1 MFPIHGKFPK
11 EMAIIGRILLDY
23 GELEL
28 DLMNCV
34 QVARNRDMNSTLKAM
49 FRSRGEL
56 SRIQIA
62 DALGRVPY
70 TALGMG
76 AEFEMMIEAM
86 DHCRKIRNKY
96 AHAYWHDPNMG
107 KELCYVS
114 LEELAGEDG
123 PVNDLTNLTFFFI
136 DEPLLLRQEAY
147 FEFVRSLIMYLNYEG
162 RVRTKE
168 IRHHGM
174 SMPTALQKPPYFTR
188 KG

>member
-1 MFPIHGKFPK
+1 
-11 EMAIIGRILLDY
+11 MAVIGRILVDY

-34 QVARNRDMNSTLKAM
+34 QVARSRDMNSTLKAM
-49 FRSRGEL
+49 FRIRGES

-62 DALGRVPY
+62 DALGKVPY
-70 TALGMG
+70 AALGLG
-76 AEFEMMIEAM
+76 SEFETMVDTL

-107 KELCYVS
+107 KDLCYVS
-114 LEELAGEDG
+114 LEELAGEDA

-136 DEPLLLRQEAY
+136 DEPLLLNQEAY
-147 FEFVRSLIMYLNYEG
+147 FDFVRKLIMYLNYEG
-162 RVRTKE
+162 RLRAKE
-168 IRHHGM
+168 IKRHALT
-174 SMPTALQKPPYFTR
+174 MPTTPNKPPYFTR